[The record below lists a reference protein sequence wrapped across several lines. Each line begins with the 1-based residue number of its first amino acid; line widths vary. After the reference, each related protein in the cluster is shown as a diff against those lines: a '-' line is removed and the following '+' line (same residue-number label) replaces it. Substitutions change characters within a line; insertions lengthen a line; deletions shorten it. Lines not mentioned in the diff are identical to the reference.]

1 MATKLVKKGISAVD
15 GKETQELVIF
25 NPSNASAISEAMG
38 KLVKR
43 SKQYAKDA
51 RTDLFRF
58 TELSLPVL
66 AEMQNS
72 KQVVS
77 VQTVKAVL
85 WSASGQSIP
94 KSGSPEYKYAS
105 EITLESVRSAILV
118 HDKKGFK
125 MMSGQ
130 LHVLE
135 KVDKPMVKDTDQFG
149 TKIDGTSVPNPST
162 DYKPVQRSSIS
173 KYFGALYPDSVEVR
187 GTKKQGDALRN
198 QAMPDTLKQFNDLLT
213 GRTADGT
220 PAPLSSYSME
230 GLTLLLFLASHG
242 VTLYD
247 RVNITR
253 AIENVKNGE
262 PTAVAVNA

>member
-1 MATKLVKKGISAVD
+1 MTTKLIKKGISAV
-15 GKETQELVIF
+15 GKEIEELVIF
-25 NPSNASAISEAMG
+25 NPSNAPAISEAMG

-85 WSASGQSIP
+85 WTASGQSIP

-105 EITLESVRSAILV
+105 EITLKAVRSAIMI

-125 MMSGQ
+125 LMNGQ
-130 LHVLE
+130 LQVLE
-135 KVDKPMVKDTDQFG
+135 KVDQPMVRDTDQFG
-149 TKIDGTSVPNPST
+149 TKIDGTSVPNPSV
-162 DYKPVQRSSIS
+162 DYKPVQDSSIT
-173 KYFGALYPDSVEVR
+173 KYFGAIYPDSVEVR
-187 GTKKQGDALRN
+187 GTKKPAGVN
-198 QAMPDTLKQFNDLLT
+198 QQNPASKDQVLTDFAHKISDTGPSTIVECQT
-213 GRTADGT
+213 I
-220 PAPLSSYSME
+220 
-230 GLTLLLFLASHG
+230 LAVLNS
-242 VTLYD
+242 
-247 RVNITR
+247 NITKNDMYTQ
-253 AIENVKNGE
+253 IEALANGE
-262 PTAVAVNA
+262 PTAVANVA